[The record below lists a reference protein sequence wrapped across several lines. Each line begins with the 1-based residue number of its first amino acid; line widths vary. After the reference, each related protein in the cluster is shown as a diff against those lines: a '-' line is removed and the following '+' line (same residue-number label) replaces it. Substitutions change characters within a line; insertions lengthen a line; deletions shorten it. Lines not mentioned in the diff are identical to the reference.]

1 MIKSFTFSYSLSFPK
16 FHYKIQGRPV
26 LIHEHNI
33 LCHRYSMI
41 LFYYT
46 LSHTHAVFFWRRYT
60 IHKHTHTHTHT
71 HFIIPRIHNALLR
84 RAGLSIIVSQFYC
97 STVPP
102 NKRTFLQR
110 GKEYKYAHTITG
122 KRKRNT
128 KIPTPGFLVN
138 LRPILYLYIY
148 TCAMHVRGRY

>member
-1 MIKSFTFSYSLSFPK
+1 MIKSFTFPYLLSFPK

-26 LIHEHNI
+26 LYTNTIFCVIVI
-33 LCHRYSMI
+33 LWYV

-46 LSHTHAVFFWRRYT
+46 LSYMHAVFFWRRYT
-60 IHKHTHTHTHT
+60 AHMHNYYIRSA
-71 HFIIPRIHNALLR
+71 RIHTI

-110 GKEYKYAHTITG
+110 GNGIRAQRENEKEIWK
-122 KRKRNT
+122 T
-128 KIPTPGFLVN
+128 KGPAPGFLVN
-138 LRPILYLYIY
+138 LRGD
-148 TCAMHVRGRY
+148 AGRYN